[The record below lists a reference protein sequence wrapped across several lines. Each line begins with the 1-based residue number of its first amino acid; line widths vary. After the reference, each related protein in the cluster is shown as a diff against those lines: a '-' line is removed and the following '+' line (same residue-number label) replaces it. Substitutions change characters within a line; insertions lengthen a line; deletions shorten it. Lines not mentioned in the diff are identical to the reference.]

1 MTAFGLHGQV
11 TRGKMATTSIPISPQ
26 APPVPSVSTPDVG
39 KLEDTT
45 TPKKSRWFKVGSDSR
60 NINSPRSPH
69 QVGKEAEP
77 TPEGKVL
84 INTVLAVGKEWQSK
98 RKTVTDYFEQHKLE
112 VLTLRN
118 EFGVKKGTKGKLLYV
133 PQPGDVP
140 RAMYWSEFVQMAFG
154 VSERH
159 INRLLGI
166 PVESPDPP
174 DPAKS
179 KNYKLGFAAG
189 QEAAMRG
196 QVQAPAVAQ
205 PVSKLDKAD
214 PYAYFAQLKD
224 EKQTFAFELAAMV
237 VEMFE
242 PTDADEI
249 VQEFGKEVKRQQ
261 QLRNAEAA
269 RRDLDKLAE
278 KEYQQTK
285 AGAKNTEPT
294 KNEPTKATKKFLVAR
309 IGDTHEFGVFPDW
322 CDDYIAANALTI
334 GSKQACEAE
343 RDRLNSKR
351 AVNPESDS
359 TLPGATNTQVPQ
371 TAVSVQ

>member
-26 APPVPSVSTPDVG
+26 APPVPSVSTIGVATLVG
-39 KLEDTT
+39 NTSILK
-45 TPKKSRWFKVGSDSR
+45 PKKPGCPAKAAA
-60 NINSPRSPH
+60 N
-69 QVGKEAEP
+69 KEAEP
-77 TPEGKVL
+77 SPETKAL
-84 INTVLAVGKEWQSK
+84 IKTVLDVGKEWQSK
-98 RKTVTDYFEQHKLE
+98 RKTVKDYFEQHKLE
-112 VLTLRN
+112 VLKLRN
-118 EFGVKKGTKGKLLYV
+118 EFGVKKGTKGKMLYV
-133 PQPGDVP
+133 PQPDGTTE
-140 RAMYWSEFVQMAFG
+140 AMYWSDFVSLAFDVG
-154 VSERH
+154 ERH

-179 KNYKLGFAAG
+179 KNYKLGFVAG

-205 PVSKLDKAD
+205 PISTLDKAD
-214 PYAYFAQLKD
+214 PYAYFEQLKD

-278 KEYQQTK
+278 EECQQTK
-285 AGAKNTEPT
+285 AGAKNTALK
-294 KNEPTKATKKFLVAR
+294 KNEPNTKAMKKFLVAR

-322 CDDYIAANALTI
+322 CDNYIAANALTI
-334 GSKQACEAE
+334 GSKQVCEAE
-343 RDRLNSKR
+343 RDRLNTKR
-351 AVNPESDS
+351 AVNADS
-359 TLPGATNTQVPQ
+359 VEMLLGAANAQVPQ
-371 TAVSVQ
+371 TAASAQ